1 MRRPIVLVE
10 WGDAFIDCSDISFK
24 KAKKLKAVKRRTVG
38 FYMGKN
44 KDGDII
50 LCTDIY
56 DKKSDGD
63 GAAPMLIPMGMVREW
78 YELELL

>member
-1 MRRPIVLVE
+1 MRKPVVVVE
-10 WGDAFIDCSDISFK
+10 WGDAFIDTSDITFG
-24 KAKKLKAVKRRTVG
+24 KAKKLKAVERRTVG
-38 FYMGKN
+38 FFMGQN

-63 GAAPMLIPMGMVREW
+63 AAAPMLIPMGMVTDW